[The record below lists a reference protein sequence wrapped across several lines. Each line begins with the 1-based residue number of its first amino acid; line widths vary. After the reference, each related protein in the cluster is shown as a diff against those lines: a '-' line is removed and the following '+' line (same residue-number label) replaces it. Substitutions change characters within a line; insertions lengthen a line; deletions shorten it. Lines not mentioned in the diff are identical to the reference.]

1 MFEFPFKT
9 ATHPNEACFNKPA
22 GYLYLI
28 ERYKLKA
35 LPNRHLSY
43 IGVNETFWYYLQ
55 ENSISETYPASYWP
69 GESDLAHLRF
79 ALRYDGINLGILAR
93 LFEAIP
99 TSELIEHIAEAP
111 EEILRRKIWFLYEF
125 ITQKE
130 LPLPDL
136 NHPCSEELLLP
147 EDIYYTIPGTLS
159 KRHFIR
165 NNLLG
170 KNGFCP
176 ILWKTDKLNEI
187 LNLDLTSRCKKLV
200 KAYPPEL
207 MERAL
212 TYLHKKE
219 TRSSFEIEHIEPD
232 TSRTGKFLTL
242 LKRASQTDF
251 CNKKLL
257 IEVQNQIV
265 DPRFKDNDYRC
276 EQNYVGQSISHRKEI
291 IHYISPRPE
300 DINNLMDSL
309 LETHQLLK
317 ETPLHPLL
325 HAAIISFGFVFMHPF
340 NDGNG
345 RIHRFLIN
353 NILCFRDFIPRGVSF
368 PISAAILKDQ
378 TLYDRA
384 LEAFSKP
391 LISVTPYELDS
402 LGCMQVNGETA
413 DYYRYID
420 MTPQAEALAEF
431 VRRTIDE
438 ELVEEL
444 DFLSNYDRVKKKL
457 QQTVDMPDRLIDLFI
472 RLCNQNG
479 GKLSSKKREKHF
491 SFLTEKEI
499 SDMENILR
507 SR

>member
-55 ENSISETYPASYWP
+55 ENSISETYPAFYWP

-187 LNLDLTSRCKKLV
+187 LNLDLTSRCKELV

-242 LKRASQTDF
+242 LQRASQTDF

-300 DINNLMDSL
+300 DINNLMDFEGADALDLFAGTGS
-309 LETHQLLK
+309 
-317 ETPLHPLL
+317 
-325 HAAIISFGFVFMHPF
+325 ISFELLSRGCRRVTAVEKNAAHASFIAKVARELKTDALDLVRGDVFRYLKSAPKEGFDIIFADPPYSLPELPEVPTRVLEGGLLRMDGVFIMEHSKA
-340 NDGNG
+340 NDFSALPYFYQ
-345 RIHRFLIN
+345 HRAYGSVN
-353 NILCFRDFIPRGVSF
+353 
-368 PISAAILKDQ
+368 
-378 TLYDRA
+378 
-384 LEAFSKP
+384 FS
-391 LISVTPYELDS
+391 I
-402 LGCMQVNGETA
+402 
-413 DYYRYID
+413 
-420 MTPQAEALAEF
+420 F
-431 VRRTIDE
+431 RRT
-438 ELVEEL
+438 
-444 DFLSNYDRVKKKL
+444 
-457 QQTVDMPDRLIDLFI
+457 
-472 RLCNQNG
+472 
-479 GKLSSKKREKHF
+479 
-491 SFLTEKEI
+491 
-499 SDMENILR
+499 
-507 SR
+507 

>member
-1 MFEFPFKT
+1 
-9 ATHPNEACFNKPA
+9 
-22 GYLYLI
+22 
-28 ERYKLKA
+28 
-35 LPNRHLSY
+35 
-43 IGVNETFWYYLQ
+43 
-55 ENSISETYPASYWP
+55 
-69 GESDLAHLRF
+69 
-79 ALRYDGINLGILAR
+79 
-93 LFEAIP
+93 
-99 TSELIEHIAEAP
+99 
-111 EEILRRKIWFLYEF
+111 
-125 ITQKE
+125 
-130 LPLPDL
+130 
-136 NHPCSEELLLP
+136 
-147 EDIYYTIPGTLS
+147 
-159 KRHFIR
+159 
-165 NNLLG
+165 
-170 KNGFCP
+170 
-176 ILWKTDKLNEI
+176 
-187 LNLDLTSRCKKLV
+187 
-200 KAYPPEL
+200 
-207 MERAL
+207 
-212 TYLHKKE
+212 
-219 TRSSFEIEHIEPD
+219 
-232 TSRTGKFLTL
+232 
-242 LKRASQTDF
+242 
-251 CNKKLL
+251 
-257 IEVQNQIV
+257 
-265 DPRFKDNDYRC
+265 
-276 EQNYVGQSISHRKEI
+276 
-291 IHYISPRPE
+291 
-300 DINNLMDSL
+300 
-309 LETHQLLK
+309 
-317 ETPLHPLL
+317 
-325 HAAIISFGFVFMHPF
+325 MHPF